1 MGMLVEGQKVFEDDQ
16 SIKYAFEWPG
26 AERSG
31 EVEIAKSEVQARLSA
46 ADSDLDSAA
55 AKILMKAY
63 KEARATGVWPDKVI
77 YAV

>member
-1 MGMLVEGQKVFEDDQ
+1 MGMLIEGKKIFEDDQ
-16 SIKYAFEWPG
+16 SIMYAFEWPG

-31 EVEIAKSEVQARLSA
+31 EVEITKSEVQARLSA
-46 ADSDLDSAA
+46 ADSDLDPAA

-77 YAV
+77 YAA